1 MEHNPFVA
9 LLLITT
15 LAMLIPLILNRFRRV
30 QIPIVV
36 GEILAGVAIG
46 VSGFNFVEPSATLDF
61 LAEFGFAYL
70 MFLSGL
76 EVNFDLIRPPVL
88 RRSLTE
94 IMREPLL
101 LAVIILALTMILAVL
116 SGFGLQALGL
126 THAPF
131 LMGLILSTT
140 SLGIVAPVLKERR
153 LLGDAYGQTLLVA
166 ASLADF
172 VTLILLTVAIAVRSR
187 GLALDLLLIPV
198 LLLVF
203 VLVVRLGQVFTAL
216 PRIRGVVDEL
226 SHATAQIR
234 MRGAFFLMVGWVVLA
249 EAMGVELVLG
259 AFLAGAI
266 LNLISGEE
274 SNEDREKLDA
284 IGYGFFIPIFFIMV
298 GVNFDVRAILGT
310 RSALLLAPLL
320 LVSSYAVKIV
330 PALLLRL
337 RFPWRDA
344 FAGGTLLSSRLSL
357 IIAASAIALNIGAI
371 TPAVEAD
378 IIVVAIVTCSISPL
392 LFNRV
397 YVSHDALPRRGTIIV
412 GSGQMAGLLA
422 RRLQDRDG
430 AITVICEDREQL
442 AGWRAEGWQTVEGVA
457 SRPEV
462 LAEAG
467 AGEAEALVALVAES
481 DAVMAV
487 CSLAREEF
495 GIPLIVA
502 VVNNARLIPPLQALG
517 VRVVQPALASAMALE
532 GALRFPTMFD
542 VLNHGV
548 GDIEVGETEVYNR
561 VFVNRPLRLL
571 RLPGNALI
579 LSIKRDG
586 AVLVPHGDSTLEP
599 GDCVAL
605 IGSPDSVR
613 SAIAELSR

>member
-1 MEHNPFVA
+1 MEHSPFVA

-15 LAMLIPLILNRFRRV
+15 LALLIPFVLNRFRRV

-46 VSGFNFVEPSATLDF
+46 VSGFNFVEPSSTLDF

-76 EVNFDLIRPPVL
+76 EVDFTLIRPPAL
-88 RRSLTE
+88 RRSLTA
-94 IMREPLL
+94 ILREPLP
-101 LAVIILALTMILAVL
+101 LAVLTLILTMALAVL
-116 SGFGLQALGL
+116 SGFGLQALGM
-126 THAPF
+126 TQAPF

-140 SLGIVAPVLKERR
+140 SLGIVAPVLKEQR
-153 LLGDAYGQTLLVA
+153 LLGHAYGQTLLVA

-187 GLALDLLLIPV
+187 GLELDLLLIPV
-198 LLLVF
+198 LLFVF
-203 VLVVRLGQVFTAL
+203 VLVVRVGQRFAAL
-216 PRIRGVVDEL
+216 PRTQGLLADL

-234 MRGAFFLMVGWVVLA
+234 MRGAFFLMIAWVVLA
-249 EAMGVELVLG
+249 EAIGVELVLG

-266 LNLISGEE
+266 LNLVSGEE

-298 GVNFDVRAILGT
+298 GVNFDVRAIFGT

-320 LVSSYAVKIV
+320 LISSYVVKIA

-337 RFPWRDA
+337 RFSWRDA
-344 FAGGTLLSSRLSL
+344 LAGGTLLSSRLSL

-371 TPAVEAD
+371 TPAIEAD
-378 IIVVAIVTCSISPL
+378 IIVVAIVTCSVSPL
-392 LFNRV
+392 LFNRL
-397 YVSHDALPRRGTIIV
+397 YVPREAPARRGTIIV
-412 GSGQMAGLLA
+412 GASQMAELLS
-422 RRLQDRDG
+422 RRLGDRDG
-430 AITVICEDREQL
+430 AITIIGQDRARL
-442 AGWRAEGWQTVEGVA
+442 AELRSGGLHTVEGA
-457 SRPEV
+457 PDRPEV

-467 AGEAEALVALVAES
+467 AGQAAALVALMPEAE
-481 DAVMAV
+481 AVIDV
-487 CSLAREEF
+487 CRLAQEQF
-495 GIPLIVA
+495 GIPQIVA
-502 VVNNARLIPPLQALG
+502 SVSTARLIPPLRALG

-532 GALRFPTMFD
+532 GALRFPTAFD
-542 VLNHGV
+542 VLGHAV
-548 GDIEVGETEVYNR
+548 EDVEVGETEVYNGA
-561 VFVNRPLRLL
+561 FANRPLRQL

-579 LSIKRDG
+579 LSIRRDG
-586 AVLVPHGDSTLEP
+586 TVLVPHGETTLQT

-613 SAIAELSR
+613 SAIAELYG